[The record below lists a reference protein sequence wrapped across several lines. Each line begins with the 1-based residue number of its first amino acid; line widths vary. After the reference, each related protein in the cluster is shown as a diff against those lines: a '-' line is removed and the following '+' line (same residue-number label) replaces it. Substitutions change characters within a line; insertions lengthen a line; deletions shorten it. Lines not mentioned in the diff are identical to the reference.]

1 MADESRDISGTEQ
14 LSIVIRFVH
23 DQDIDMN
30 DYSNIVKDY
39 FLGFLPL
46 QEFDAPALAIR
57 IVQFL
62 NELNIPL
69 QSCISL
75 CFDGS
80 VIFFA
85 LMKLRSSKNF
95 VSVLHIYS
103 ASVMSGCHAGLH
115 VLLKEHMPHGIY
127 IHCSAHRL
135 NLVINGT
142 CQVVYYIL
150 DYFSI
155 LSNIYSFFTE
165 SGVTNTYFKKAQQ
178 ELNLSN
184 YHACIL

>member
-1 MADESRDISGTEQ
+1 MANQVREKISSMLHNHNYTLMADESRDISGTQQ

-69 QSCISL
+69 QTCISL
-75 CFDGS
+75 CFDG
-80 VIFFA
+80 
-85 LMKLRSSKNF
+85 
-95 VSVLHIYS
+95 
-103 ASVMSGCHAGLH
+103 
-115 VLLKEHMPHGIY
+115 
-127 IHCSAHRL
+127 
-135 NLVINGT
+135 
-142 CQVVYYIL
+142 
-150 DYFSI
+150 
-155 LSNIYSFFTE
+155 
-165 SGVTNTYFKKAQQ
+165 
-178 ELNLSN
+178 
-184 YHACIL
+184 

>member
-1 MADESRDISGTEQ
+1 MADESRDISGTQQ

-69 QSCISL
+69 QTCISL
-75 CFDGS
+75 CFDG
-80 VIFFA
+80 
-85 LMKLRSSKNF
+85 
-95 VSVLHIYS
+95 
-103 ASVMSGCHAGLH
+103 
-115 VLLKEHMPHGIY
+115 
-127 IHCSAHRL
+127 
-135 NLVINGT
+135 
-142 CQVVYYIL
+142 
-150 DYFSI
+150 
-155 LSNIYSFFTE
+155 
-165 SGVTNTYFKKAQQ
+165 
-178 ELNLSN
+178 
-184 YHACIL
+184 